1 MSNLES
7 LIEELNTASYN
18 YYNGLPLLMSDEEY
32 DKKYDEL
39 KEIEKST
46 GIILSNSPTQKIGA
60 SILPNLN
67 KITIT
72 DRPMLSLDKCHT
84 IEELEKFSKNQLMY
98 ATCKCDGLSVRII
111 YENGKIVSANTRGN
125 GFEGQDI
132 TEHIKHFLNV
142 PLIIPTRDRVIV
154 DGEAII
160 LIKDFEE
167 INVNKEF
174 KNPRNLAAG
183 TLASLDTSLCTS
195 RRMRFIAW
203 DLIQY
208 GDIQFEEYNEKFD
221 ILYDLGFEFV
231 IGDLATKEDFDYTNN
246 LLRTRAAQY
255 AEKGLPIDGIV
266 WRFNDEKFDTTR
278 TAKFFNNAIAFK
290 FKDEEAISTLLDIE
304 WSMGKTGVLTPVAI
318 FEPVELEGTEVSRSS
333 IHNINIM
340 NDLAPN
346 GWYKGSKV
354 TIIKSNQIIPQ
365 IIKVEPPN
373 FTDSDEILEPPLM
386 CPICG
391 KPTLIEDTGNSL
403 VLVCKNPD
411 CEGQLLNRI
420 DHFVGKKGLDI
431 KGLSKATISKLI
443 SWNWLNNIDDVFNLK
458 EYRQEWIKKS
468 GFGTASVDKILN
480 KIEERRND
488 CELWQFISG
497 LSIPLI
503 GSTYA
508 KQLAAYFKTWDNF
521 LNAVNHHFDFS
532 SLEGFGDEMHRSLT
546 TYDYT
551 IASKIASLL
560 IFKENKE
567 ELSDECKGS
576 TFCITGKL
584 SHFKNRDE
592 LKALIEKCGGKVTGS
607 VTTKTSFLIN
617 NDINSNSA
625 KNVAAQRLNIPI
637 LTEEEFLN
645 MVGK

>member
-195 RRMRFIAW
+195 RRI
-203 DLIQY
+203 
-208 GDIQFEEYNEKFD
+208 
-221 ILYDLGFEFV
+221 
-231 IGDLATKEDFDYTNN
+231 
-246 LLRTRAAQY
+246 
-255 AEKGLPIDGIV
+255 
-266 WRFNDEKFDTTR
+266 
-278 TAKFFNNAIAFK
+278 
-290 FKDEEAISTLLDIE
+290 
-304 WSMGKTGVLTPVAI
+304 
-318 FEPVELEGTEVSRSS
+318 
-333 IHNINIM
+333 
-340 NDLAPN
+340 
-346 GWYKGSKV
+346 
-354 TIIKSNQIIPQ
+354 
-365 IIKVEPPN
+365 
-373 FTDSDEILEPPLM
+373 
-386 CPICG
+386 
-391 KPTLIEDTGNSL
+391 
-403 VLVCKNPD
+403 
-411 CEGQLLNRI
+411 
-420 DHFVGKKGLDI
+420 
-431 KGLSKATISKLI
+431 
-443 SWNWLNNIDDVFNLK
+443 
-458 EYRQEWIKKS
+458 
-468 GFGTASVDKILN
+468 
-480 KIEERRND
+480 
-488 CELWQFISG
+488 
-497 LSIPLI
+497 
-503 GSTYA
+503 
-508 KQLAAYFKTWDNF
+508 
-521 LNAVNHHFDFS
+521 
-532 SLEGFGDEMHRSLT
+532 
-546 TYDYT
+546 
-551 IASKIASLL
+551 
-560 IFKENKE
+560 
-567 ELSDECKGS
+567 
-576 TFCITGKL
+576 
-584 SHFKNRDE
+584 
-592 LKALIEKCGGKVTGS
+592 
-607 VTTKTSFLIN
+607 
-617 NDINSNSA
+617 
-625 KNVAAQRLNIPI
+625 
-637 LTEEEFLN
+637 
-645 MVGK
+645 

>member
-1 MSNLES
+1 M
-7 LIEELNTASYN
+7 
-18 YYNGLPLLMSDEEY
+18 
-32 DKKYDEL
+32 
-39 KEIEKST
+39 
-46 GIILSNSPTQKIGA
+46 
-60 SILPNLN
+60 
-67 KITIT
+67 
-72 DRPMLSLDKCHT
+72 
-84 IEELEKFSKNQLMY
+84 
-98 ATCKCDGLSVRII
+98 
-111 YENGKIVSANTRGN
+111 
-125 GFEGQDI
+125 
-132 TEHIKHFLNV
+132 
-142 PLIIPTRDRVIV
+142 
-154 DGEAII
+154 
-160 LIKDFEE
+160 
-167 INVNKEF
+167 
-174 KNPRNLAAG
+174 
-183 TLASLDTSLCTS
+183 
-195 RRMRFIAW
+195 
-203 DLIQY
+203 
-208 GDIQFEEYNEKFD
+208 
-221 ILYDLGFEFV
+221 
-231 IGDLATKEDFDYTNN
+231 
-246 LLRTRAAQY
+246 
-255 AEKGLPIDGIV
+255 
-266 WRFNDEKFDTTR
+266 
-278 TAKFFNNAIAFK
+278 
-290 FKDEEAISTLLDIE
+290 
-304 WSMGKTGVLTPVAI
+304 
-318 FEPVELEGTEVSRSS
+318 
-333 IHNINIM
+333 
-340 NDLAPN
+340 
-346 GWYKGSKV
+346 
-354 TIIKSNQIIPQ
+354 
-365 IIKVEPPN
+365 
-373 FTDSDEILEPPLM
+373 
-386 CPICG
+386 
-391 KPTLIEDTGNSL
+391 

-443 SWNWLNNIDDVFNLK
+443 SWNWLNNIDDIFNLK

-607 VTTKTSFLIN
+607 VTAKTSFLIN